1 MTYVLKVVYAFRQ
14 MENQWVAER
23 ARSLLMEA
31 VIVKAREATTRELT
45 MMLWPFNELNRN
57 ALLTVARKQAKDEE
71 QNGQNWHSRAFE
83 AIE

>member
-1 MTYVLKVVYAFRQ
+1 MK
-14 MENQWVAER
+14 NQWVSER

-57 ALLTVARKQAKDEE
+57 ALLTVAQKQAKDEE
-71 QNGQNWHSRAFE
+71 RGGQNWHSKAFQVME
-83 AIE
+83 

>member
-1 MTYVLKVVYAFRQ
+1 
-14 MENQWVAER
+14 MENQWVSER

-45 MMLWPFNELNRN
+45 MMLWPFNEPNRN
-57 ALLTVARKQAKDEE
+57 ALLTVARKQARDEARG
-71 QNGQNWHSRAFE
+71 GQNWHSRAFE